1 MRSCVV
7 SESSEVGVGTMF
19 TRELEGVWV
28 SVHALQSA
36 NGEGGRC
43 GALSEERA
51 ALALGRILC

>member
-28 SVHALQSA
+28 SVHALLSA
-36 NGEGGRC
+36 NGERGTS